1 MVTGATGWK
10 RFDVLPD
17 LSLYSG
23 KCSNDWGSLQC
34 PNLSDISV
42 ISHHPCRELSQH
54 LLAAQD
60 GKDVVAEVAGDLG
73 LDVIEADEFVA

>member
-1 MVTGATGWK
+1 VKIIQQGL
-10 RFDVLPD
+10 RDVKMG
-17 LSLYSG
+17 Y
-23 KCSNDWGSLQC
+23 
-34 PNLSDISV
+34 LSDISV
-42 ISHHPCRELSQH
+42 TSHHPCRELSQH